1 MRLGLIGNGAI
12 AKSVTAYC
20 KNNTNKISI
29 VGSIGLDRDIISV
42 GSHPI
47 FTKIDNLFDLSPDVI
62 VECAGN
68 NAVEKYANLILS
80 HGIDLVIISVGALA
94 NDNLY
99 KELLSSSVK
108 YSSRF
113 FIPSGALAG
122 LDAIESAKVD
132 GLKKVFLRTTK
143 KPKAWFGAPGVK
155 NINLNSIKSAQTIF
169 NGTARDAARLFP
181 KNANVAAALALSGI
195 GMDETNVELVADP
208 NVKNNF
214 HYLRAEGTFGKLE
227 VKVDAVPSLNNPK
240 TSHLAALSIINQ
252 LEKIDL

>member
-1 MRLGLIGNGAI
+1 M
-12 AKSVTAYC
+12 
-20 KNNTNKISI
+20 
-29 VGSIGLDRDIISV
+29 
-42 GSHPI
+42 
-47 FTKIDNLFDLSPDVI
+47 
-62 VECAGN
+62 
-68 NAVEKYANLILS
+68 
-80 HGIDLVIISVGALA
+80 
-94 NDNLY
+94 
-99 KELLSSSVK
+99 
-108 YSSRF
+108 
-113 FIPSGALAG
+113 
-122 LDAIESAKVD
+122 DAIESAKVD